1 MASAAPPYVE
11 PLILTTPL
19 SLQQTFTSFLTVALH
34 TILYTRELYPPST
47 FITTRAYNFPVH
59 QSRHPSVC
67 EWINSAVAAVG
78 VLLQKGTVKRIVIP
92 VFSEEG
98 VVMERFMF
106 DVERFP
112 VVGEKEKLVE
122 FEARDAN
129 PNNPNSKPN
138 PNPNTDG
145 AQQPQPQLKA
155 GVKRA
160 DIEEQLRGTIRRLD
174 YACSRLSPLP
184 ENCTYSIAVELRDE
198 PDVEPPIG
206 HPQPWIPSEPSLQT
220 GEKGESETIG
230 KDLGG
235 VRTVPVRLVEAGEF
249 VLEAWVEEGRG
260 KLRGVE
266 G

>member
-11 PLILTTPL
+11 PLQLTTPL
-19 SLQQTFTSFLTVALH
+19 SLQQTLTSFLTVAIH
-34 TILYTRELYPPST
+34 TILYTRALYPPST
-47 FITTRAYNFPVH
+47 FLTTRAYNFPVH
-59 QSRHPSVC
+59 QSRHPAVC
-67 EWINSAVAAVG
+67 EWINSAIASVA
-78 VLLQKGTVKRIVIP
+78 VLLQKGTVKRIVVP

-98 VVMERFMF
+98 KVMERFMF

-129 PNNPNSKPN
+129 SNIVGGS
-138 PNPNTDG
+138 
-145 AQQPQPQLKA
+145 QPQLKA

-160 DIEEQLRGTIRRLD
+160 DIEEQLRGTIRHLD
-174 YACSRLSPLP
+174 HACSRLSPLP

-198 PDVEPPIG
+198 PGVDPPIG

-220 GEKGESETIG
+220 GEKGDSETIG
-230 KDLGG
+230 RDLGG

-249 VLEAWVEEGRG
+249 ILEAWIEEGRG
-260 KLRGVE
+260 KFE
-266 G
+266 GS